1 MNNKKTLQLLV
12 IFEIIYVLFSTAF
25 SLIYRNDLFNGEINR
40 SIIRLISLLIYLYFF
55 KTINKDNSKAHI
67 SIINVVF
74 ITLSLIL
81 LMLFPLLF
89 QNSSFTGLLNFIW
102 FASSFIV
109 GFREEIFYRGFI
121 QYSLSK
127 SKSIIASILLTSLIF
142 TSYHVIFLIW
152 GQWFTLVQIFI
163 WSLIIG
169 IIYYKTKSIVFVSL
183 IHGVYDAIPFVT
195 PFNQSKLSYLHGLII
210 LVLALFALVPIFVK
224 KTKR

>member
-1 MNNKKTLQLLV
+1 MNNKKTLQVLV

-89 QNSSFTGLLNFIW
+89 QNSSFTGLLTFIW

-109 GFREEIFYRGFI
+109 GFREEIFYRGF
-121 QYSLSK
+121 
-127 SKSIIASILLTSLIF
+127 
-142 TSYHVIFLIW
+142 
-152 GQWFTLVQIFI
+152 
-163 WSLIIG
+163 
-169 IIYYKTKSIVFVSL
+169 
-183 IHGVYDAIPFVT
+183 
-195 PFNQSKLSYLHGLII
+195 
-210 LVLALFALVPIFVK
+210 
-224 KTKR
+224 